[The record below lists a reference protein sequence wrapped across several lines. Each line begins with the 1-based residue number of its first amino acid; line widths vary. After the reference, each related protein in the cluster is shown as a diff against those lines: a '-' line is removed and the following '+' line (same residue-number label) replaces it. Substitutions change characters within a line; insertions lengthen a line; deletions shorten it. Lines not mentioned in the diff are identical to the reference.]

1 MTQKR
6 VRIPV
11 NGFDKRRKPQT
22 DAAEEDCVVVKCTGA
37 RKRNKKRKTP
47 YFPAKSAKV
56 EIQEEEEEE
65 DEPGVQPMVPAC

>member
-11 NGFDKRRKPQT
+11 NRFDKRRKPQT

-56 EIQEEEEEE
+56 EIQEEEE
-65 DEPGVQPMVPAC
+65 DEPGVQPMVPTC